1 MAGGS
6 THIPNMKLA
15 LEAGD
20 LPGGFADSEHTVYA
34 FPTLAYTGARGAT
47 RLWTIR
53 VRLIAG
59 GDYVPITDA
68 MLDQPPP
75 GLDDHRAEITVES
88 QQEGGKVR
96 DVVPTYVGAGKNL
109 GKKNATNCITQALR
123 DALGLYNKQR
133 RRTDVAEV
141 SATAPD
147 AAAPADAAPDDGFDP
162 RPPPMLVKKSG
173 ETREA
178 TLAPADF
185 ASGVTAQ
192 RKLNGVHLVVHAGS
206 DGRPAL
212 YSRTGAAYPG
222 LKPIVAEMEP
232 FFAAAPD
239 ANGPPYF
246 DGELYAHGKTLNWI
260 SGQARR
266 GDDDGALEFHVFDVF
281 FPRAKAAGR
290 DMASRDRQAYLDAAF
305 TAAGHAHPHVVRVEN
320 FPVADAAELDAL
332 VARFLADGYEG
343 AIARKDGA
351 GYRYGYNGY
360 HSANLLKIKPTFD
373 AEFPVV
379 GFTQGSRG
387 KEVGAVIWECEV
399 PGGPGDPGDRRFT
412 VVPKDMSYE
421 ERRALFQ
428 CLGGLVPGPGGPG
441 AAAVT
446 RFERDLRG
454 RPLTVEYREVSAKTG
469 KPLQAKAL
477 AFRTYESGPA
487 ADPVR
492 ALLAEC
498 GAAVS

>member
-1 MAGGS
+1 MAGGN
-6 THIPNMKLA
+6 THIPNMRHA
-15 LEAGD
+15 LEAGE
-20 LPGGFADSEHTVYA
+20 LPGGFADLGRTVYA
-34 FPTLAYTGARGAT
+34 FPTLAYAGARGAT
-47 RLWTIR
+47 RLWTVR

-75 GLDDHRAEITVES
+75 GLDGHRAEITVES
-88 QQEGGKVR
+88 QQAGGKVR
-96 DVVPTYVGAGKNL
+96 DIVPTYVGVGKNL
-109 GKKNATNCITQALR
+109 GKKNATNCVTQALR
-123 DALGLYNKQR
+123 DALGIYNKQR

-141 SATAPD
+141 APED
-147 AAAPADAAPDDGFDP
+147 VAKVEARGPDP
-162 RPPPMLVKKSG
+162 RPPPMLVKKLG

-178 TLAPADF
+178 TLTPADF
-185 ASGVTAQ
+185 AAGVTAQ
-192 RKLNGVHLVVHAGS
+192 RKLNGVHLVVYAGA

-212 YSRTGAAYPG
+212 YSRTGVTYPG
-222 LKPIVAEMEP
+222 LAPVVAEMGP
-232 FFAAAPD
+232 MFAAARRLG
-239 ANGPPYF
+239 AAGTGPPYF
-246 DGELYAHGKTLNWI
+246 DGELYVHGETLNWI

-266 GDDDGALEFHVFDVF
+266 GDDDGELELHIFDVF
-281 FPRAKAAGR
+281 FPCATAAGR
-290 DMASRDRQAYLDAAF
+290 DMASRDRQAYLDEVFAA
-305 TAAGHAHPHVVRVEN
+305 ADHAHPHVVRVEN
-320 FPVADAAELDAL
+320 FPAADAAAL
-332 VARFLADGYEG
+332 EALAARFLADGYEG

-351 GYRYGYNGY
+351 SYRYSYNGY

-399 PGGPGDPGDRRFT
+399 PAPVDPADRRFT
-412 VVPKDMSYE
+412 VVPKDMGYE
-421 ERRALFQ
+421 ERRALFR
-428 CLGGLVPGPGGPG
+428 CLGELVPGPGGPG

-454 RPLTVEYREVSAKTG
+454 RPLTVEFREVSAKTG

-498 GAAVS
+498 GAADA

>member
-1 MAGGS
+1 
-6 THIPNMKLA
+6 MKLA

-20 LPGGFADSEHTVYA
+20 LPGGFADCERTVYA

-141 SATAPD
+141 SAAAPDAAPDAAPATAPD
-147 AAAPADAAPDDGFDP
+147 AAPDAAPDDSFDP

-178 TLAPADF
+178 TLTSADF

-192 RKLNGVHLVVHAGS
+192 RKLNGVHLVVHAEA
-206 DGRPAL
+206 DGRLAL

-232 FFAAAPD
+232 FFDAAPD

-281 FPRAKAAGR
+281 FPRAKAAGQE
-290 DMASRDRQAYLDAAF
+290 MASRDRQAYLDAAF
-305 TAAGHAHPHVVRVEN
+305 TAAKHTHPHVVRVEN
-320 FPVADAAELDAL
+320 FPVANAAELDAL

-343 AIARKDGA
+343 AIARKDDA

-399 PGGPGDPGDRRFT
+399 PGGPDDRRFT

-428 CLGGLVPGPGGPG
+428 CLGELVPGPGGPG

-498 GAAVS
+498 GAAVA